1 MQARTLLRTDE
12 VSKHTGIAEGTLRYW
27 RHRGEGPPSFS
38 LGRRVVYDA
47 DELSAWIDAQ
57 RSAADKASA

>member
-1 MQARTLLRTDE
+1 MQARTLLRTTE
-12 VSKHTGIAEGTLRYW
+12 VSKFTGIAEGTLRYW
-27 RHRGEGPPSFS
+27 RHRNEGPPSFS

-57 RSAADKASA
+57 RAAADKVPA